1 MAAQPEASTVVR
13 ATVEASMVALAVLVE
28 AAATEVAE
36 ATVAES
42 TRSIQLDPAK
52 SKRAR
57 WANATVGLVSSY
69 LSSPPLHLR
78 LRKRDCATERNE
90 NGERIPVVLPA
101 DNTSVAE
108 GEEARLPSGH
118 GEVKRRKR
126 KR

>member
-42 TRSIQLDPAK
+42 TRSIQLDPAT
-52 SKRAR
+52 KRAR
-57 WANATVGLVSSY
+57 WANATVGPVSSY

-78 LRKRDCATERNE
+78 LRKRDRATERNE